1 MKTFTKTTICT
12 FLATMLA
19 FMPANTYAMSQDETV
34 YAKLQPN
41 GETSYTSVTKHLI
54 NDLRDN
60 KLNDQ
65 TILHN
70 IQNLNGFESYTLKNN
85 NLSWNANGND
95 IYYSGETDQSLP
107 ISVEV
112 TYKLNGE
119 SKTID
124 QILGQSGRVEIN
136 LKYHNLSKV
145 GDLYTPF
152 VVAVATT
159 LPEASTHRIEVTN
172 GKVISNGRNLAITA
186 IAAPGLYESLQLN
199 ELKTLNTVTI
209 SYETEKFELNDI
221 YSFVTPKLL
230 DEDDLKIFNEVD
242 KLSSDAD
249 KLSDSSKQLLDGINE
264 LRNGVKLLHDT
275 LVETKSQLSLSGNLL
290 DNTTLDQI
298 AQAAANAAERQVIAK
313 ESTLRQQFYAQI
325 NQVPE
330 LAQLETI
337 KASLSSAAPIIIK
350 AQTTEQVQQYC
361 TANPE
366 VCADEAALA
375 TITQNINEQV
385 TQQVMAQFNVN
396 IDLDVITEKLFQ
408 NTLAAMKQ
416 TASTTAASTARS
428 VATQVAN
435 SIQEGTKVK
444 LTSMLDALIS
454 GVDSLLVGANR
465 LSDGMQKFDAEGI
478 QKLNNVVNGK
488 LTNTSN
494 KMKRLVKLSDDYNSF
509 SGAAEGVKGETKF
522 ILMIEGKKA

>member
-19 FMPANTYAMSQDETV
+19 LVPASTYAMSQDETV
-34 YAKLQPN
+34 YAKLQPT

-70 IQNLNGFESYTLKNN
+70 IQNLNGFEPYTLTNN
-85 NLSWNANGND
+85 SLSWDANGND
-95 IYYSGETDQSLP
+95 IYYSGETDQALP

-119 SKTID
+119 SKSID
-124 QILGQSGRVEIN
+124 QILGQSGQIEIN
-136 LKYHNLSKV
+136 LKFHNSSKV

-152 VVAVATT
+152 VVAVATA
-159 LPEASTHRIEVTN
+159 LPESSAHNVEVTN
-172 GKVISNGRNLAITA
+172 GKIISNGRNLAVTA
-186 IAAPGLYESLQLN
+186 IAAPGLYESLQLD
-199 ELKTLNTVTI
+199 ELKTLDTVTI

-221 YSFVTPKLL
+221 YSFITPKLL

-242 KLSSDAD
+242 KLSSDAN
-249 KLSDSSKQLLDGINE
+249 KLSNSSKQLLNGTNE
-264 LRNGVKLLHDT
+264 LRDGVKLLRNT
-275 LVETKSQLSLSGNLL
+275 LVEAKSQLSLSGNLL
-290 DNTTLDQI
+290 DNTTLDKI
-298 AQAAANAAERQVIAK
+298 AQTAANAAERQVTAK

-330 LAQLETI
+330 LAQLESI

-350 AQTTEQVQQYC
+350 AQTSEQVQQYC
-361 TANPE
+361 AAKPEDCANE
-366 VCADEAALA
+366 VALA
-375 TITQNINEQV
+375 AITQKITEQV
-385 TQQVMAQFNVN
+385 TQQVMTQFNVN
-396 IDLDVITEKLFQ
+396 IDLDAITEKLFQ
-408 NTLAAMKQ
+408 STLAAMKQ

-428 VATQVAN
+428 VAMQVAG
-435 SIQEGTKVK
+435 SIQEGTEAK
-444 LTSMLDALIS
+444 LTDMLDSLIS
-454 GVDSLLVGANR
+454 GVDSLLAGANR
-465 LSDGMQKFDAEGI
+465 LSDGMQKFDTEGI
-478 QKLNNVVNGK
+478 QKLNDVVNGK
-488 LTNTSN
+488 LTNTSS
-494 KMKRLVKLSDDYNSF
+494 KMKRLIKLSDDYNSF
-509 SGAAEGVKGETKF
+509 SGAAEGVKGKTKF